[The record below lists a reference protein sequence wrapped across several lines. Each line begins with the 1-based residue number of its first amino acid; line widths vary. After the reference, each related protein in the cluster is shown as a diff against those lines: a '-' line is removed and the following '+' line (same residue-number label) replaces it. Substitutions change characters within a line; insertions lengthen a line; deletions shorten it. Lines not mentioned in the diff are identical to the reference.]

1 MSTFIDSNTK
11 KLMIAKKQ
19 KELSMLMAEQE
30 ANRPKTKLRKLKAKG
45 GITVPGKRIDQNIL
59 PYEGPVDPFSL
70 VQEQPE
76 YNPWDL
82 TNVTGPYVAG
92 NPTQT
97 PESGLTF
104 GDKLQVYGKQALDK
118 DNWNDYAAIAP
129 VVSNMIGGMR
139 KAEQINARDYYNPN
153 RNQVA
158 SLMRDRRVNVQPQ
171 LDAILDTESTANY
184 NLRNF
189 SNSRGESM
197 ANRTALSNVAGRNRS
212 AVLAGKQNQDLGYMG
227 EEAGMLAGLGQQEA
241 QANWNTMDWNMQ
253 SLANKRNMWRAG
265 LSQLSQYGQMK
276 ELMGN
281 QKLQDENKTNIYK
294 DMFGSISP
302 FLQFMKNFQL
312 SSV

>member
-30 ANRPKTKLRKLKAKG
+30 ANRPKTKLKRLKAPG
-45 GITVPGKRIDQNIL
+45 GLTVPLEEPAYAKQPWDYIT
-59 PYEGPVDPFSL
+59 
-70 VQEQPE
+70 QPE
-76 YNPWDL
+76 VGMPGRYLDG
-82 TNVTGPYVAG
+82 V
-92 NPTQT
+92 TQT
-97 PESGLTF
+97 PEDAFDF
-104 GDKLQVYGKQALDK
+104 GDKLQVYGKQFLGDAK
-118 DNWNDYAAIAP
+118 ANVSNNWTDYAAVAP
-129 VVSNMIGGMR
+129 VVSNTIGGMR

-153 RNQVA
+153 RNKVA

-281 QKLQDENKTNIYK
+281 QQMQDQNKLGIYK
-294 DMFGSISP
+294 DMFGSIAP